1 MVRSIKGKKAFTL
14 VEMMIVVG
22 VIGILLGIAI
32 PGYLKYRTITKRTIC
47 INNLKQID
55 GAIDQWAFEH
65 EVSEGIDLTPE
76 QEEEIYANLKGG
88 KPTCPSGGTYTITT
102 VGASPQVTCSIEGH
116 VLP

>member
-14 VEMMIVVG
+14 VEIMIVVA
-22 VIGILLGIAI
+22 VMGILLGIAI
-32 PGYLKYRTITKRTIC
+32 PGYLKYRTTTKRTIC

-65 EVSEGIDLTPE
+65 KVPEGIDPTPE
-76 QEEEIYANLKGG
+76 QEEEIYANLKSG

-116 VLP
+116 VLQ